1 MSANCFSTFAMRMAT
16 VLIVCS
22 AVVVMPAASAQNE
35 TVIEQQM
42 ITPNYKDVDIRQ
54 IVETVSELTGRNFLL
69 DARVKGNVTMISE
82 TPMTMDAFYETFLS
96 ILQVYGFVA
105 IPSGNTIKVIPD
117 TNVRNVSGSD
127 PLRTSGRASGDEI
140 VTEVIQVN
148 NVGAAQ
154 LVPSLRPLV
163 PQYGHLAAHPASNML
178 IISDR
183 AANVKRLKNIIRR
196 IDQSG
201 DEDIEVI
208 PLEHA
213 SAGEMVRILTTMS
226 QASARGA
233 DAATSTP
240 VVLTADE
247 RTNSVLVSGDKTA
260 RLRYRTLIAH
270 LDTPLEQ
277 GGNTQVI
284 YLRYANAEELATKL
298 TEQARGGTTG
308 TQGTAQAAPQNN
320 ITIWADPGTNA
331 LVITAPPKIMRSLR
345 SVIDRIDI
353 RRAQVHVEA
362 VLVEVTAD
370 KSAEL
375 GVTWAL
381 DGTNDV
387 AGAGL
392 TNFPNSTS
400 SVLSIGGALATGGGE
415 VTSIPSLGNGL
426 TFGIGRISENGTSI
440 AAIANFFAGDGTTNI
455 LSTPS
460 ITTMDNEEAEITVG
474 QEVPFLTGSFS
485 NTGGGNTGAV
495 NPFQTIQRRD
505 VGILLKIT
513 PQINEGDAIILDL
526 ELEAS
531 SLSQGAESSV
541 DLVTNQR
548 NIKQKV
554 VVEDGG
560 IIVLGGLIDDTL
572 LENDQRVPVLSSI
585 PIVGNLF
592 RSRRTTKVK
601 RNLMV
606 FIRPKILRDG
616 VQAGLQTDA
625 KYNYIRDLQIGQKGD
640 VSLMPSAARPSLPP
654 LEDAF
659 TNGLQV
665 PPVIVVPPAEGQ

>member
-1 MSANCFSTFAMRMAT
+1 MSANCISTLAMRVVT
-16 VLIVCS
+16 VLVVCTT
-22 AVVVMPAASAQNE
+22 VVVIPIASAQNE

-82 TPMTMDAFYETFLS
+82 TPMSMDAFYETFLS

-105 IPSGNTIKVIPD
+105 ITSGNTIKVIPD
-117 TNVRNVSGSD
+117 TNVRNTSGSD
-127 PLRTSGRASGDEI
+127 PMRTSSRASGDEI
-140 VTEVIQVN
+140 VTEVIQVH

-226 QASARGA
+226 QASARGG
-233 DAATSTP
+233 DPTSTP

-247 RTNSVLVSGDKTA
+247 RTNSILVSGDKTA
-260 RLRYRTLIAH
+260 RIRYRTLIAH

-284 YLRYANAEELATKL
+284 YLNYANAEELATKL
-298 TEQARGGTTG
+298 TEQARGGSTG
-308 TQGTAQAAPQNN
+308 AQGTAQAAPQNN
-320 ITIWADPGTNA
+320 VTIWADPGTNA
-331 LVITAPPKIMRSLR
+331 LVITAPPKVMRSLR

-362 VLVEVTAD
+362 ILVEVTVD

-400 SVLSIGGALATGGGE
+400 SVLSIGGALATGGGQL
-415 VTSIPSLGNGL
+415 TGIPSLGNGL
-426 TFGIGRISENGTSI
+426 TFGIGRISDTGTSI

-513 PQINEGDAIILDL
+513 PQINEGTAIILDL

-572 LENDQRVPVLSSI
+572 LENDQRVPILSSI
-585 PIVGNLF
+585 PVIGNLF
-592 RSRRTTKVK
+592 RSRKTTKVK

-625 KYNYIRDLQIGQKGD
+625 KYNYIRDQQLGQHGD
-640 VSLMPSAARPSLPP
+640 VSLMPSAARPSLPA
-654 LEDAF
+654 LEDALEHGF
-659 TNGLQV
+659 QEL
-665 PPVIVVPPAEGQ
+665 PPATEGTQ

>member
-1 MSANCFSTFAMRMAT
+1 MSAIRLATFLSCAT
-16 VLIVCS
+16 TAFIIG
-22 AVVVMPAASAQNE
+22 AVTTPVAIAQNE
-35 TVIEQQM
+35 TVVEQQM

-69 DARVKGNVTMISE
+69 DARVKGSVTMISE

-105 IPSGNTIKVIPD
+105 IPSGNTIKIIPD
-117 TNVRNVSGSD
+117 TNVRNVSSSD

-213 SAGEMVRILTTMS
+213 LAGEIVRILTTMS

-240 VVLTADE
+240 VVLSADE
-247 RTNSVLVSGDKTA
+247 RTNSVLISGDKTA

-270 LDTPLEQ
+270 LDTPLPD
-277 GGNTQVI
+277 GGNTQVV

-298 TEQARGGTTG
+298 TEQARGGAQG
-308 TQGTAQAAPQNN
+308 GQGTAPTSAPQNN
-320 ITIWADPGTNA
+320 VTIWADAGTNA

-345 SVIDRIDI
+345 QVIDKIDI

-375 GVTWAL
+375 GITWAL

-400 SVLSIGGALATGGGE
+400 SVLSIGGALAAGDGNITG
-415 VTSIPSLGNGL
+415 IPALSNGL

-440 AAIANFFAGDGTTNI
+440 AAIANFFAGDGNTNI

-460 ITTMDNEEAEITVG
+460 VTTMDNEEAEIRVG

-513 PQINEGDAIILDL
+513 PQINEGDAVILDL

-531 SLSQGAESSV
+531 SLSQGAESNL

-560 IIVLGGLIDDTL
+560 IIVLGGLIDDNL
-572 LENDQRVPVLSSI
+572 LENDQRVPVLSAI
-585 PIVGNLF
+585 PVVGNLF

-616 VQAGLQTDA
+616 VQASLQTNA
-625 KYNYIRDLQIGQKGD
+625 KYNYIRDLQIGQTDD
-640 VSLMPSAARPSLPP
+640 VALIPSSSRPALPP
-654 LEDAF
+654 LEDALER
-659 TNGLQV
+659 GIQQSP
-665 PPVIVVPPAEGQ
+665 PPVDGPQ

>member
-1 MSANCFSTFAMRMAT
+1 MSLNCTSNFATRVAT
-16 VLIVCS
+16 VLVVCTTLIGLPL
-22 AVVVMPAASAQNE
+22 AFAQNE
-35 TVIEQQM
+35 TVVEQQM

-54 IVETVSELTGRNFLL
+54 IVETVSELTGKNFLL

-82 TPMTMDAFYETFLS
+82 TPMPMDAFYETFLS

-117 TNVRNVSGSD
+117 TNVRNTSGSD
-127 PLRTSGRASGDEI
+127 PLRNSNRASGDEI
-140 VTEVIQVN
+140 VTEVIQVH

-196 IDQSG
+196 IDQSS
-201 DEDIEVI
+201 DQDIEVI
-208 PLEHA
+208 PLQHA

-247 RTNSVLVSGDKTA
+247 RTNSVLISGDKTA

-277 GGNTQVI
+277 GGNTQVV
-284 YLRYANAEELATKL
+284 YLRYSNAEELATKL
-298 TEQARGGTTG
+298 MEQARGGTTG
-308 TQGTAQAAPQNN
+308 TQGAAQATPQNN
-320 ITIWADPGTNA
+320 TNIWADPDTNA
-331 LVITAPPKIMRSLR
+331 LVITAPPKVMRSLR
-345 SVIDRIDI
+345 RVIDKIDI

-362 VLVEVTAD
+362 ILVEVTSD

-375 GVTWAL
+375 GITWVL

-392 TNFPNSTS
+392 TNFPNSSS
-400 SVLSIGGALATGGGE
+400 SVLSIGSALLAGGGNI
-415 VTSIPSLGNGL
+415 TGLPSLSNGL
-426 TFGIGRISENGTSI
+426 TFGIGRISQNGPSF
-440 AAIANFFAGDGTTNI
+440 AAIANFFAGDGNTNI

-460 ITTMDNEEAEITVG
+460 ITTMDNEEAEIRVG

-485 NTGGGNTGAV
+485 NTGGGNAGSV

-505 VGILLKIT
+505 VGVLLKIT
-513 PQINEGDAIILDL
+513 PQINEGTAIILDI
-526 ELEAS
+526 EFEAS
-531 SLSQGAESSV
+531 SLSQGAESQI

-554 VVEDGG
+554 IVEDGG
-560 IIVLGGLIDDTL
+560 IIVIGGLIDDNL
-572 LENDQRVPVLSSI
+572 LESEQRVPVLSSI
-585 PIVGNLF
+585 PLIGNLF
-592 RSRRTTKVK
+592 KSRRTTKVK
-601 RNLMV
+601 RNLMI

-616 VQAGLQTDA
+616 VQAGLQTNA
-625 KYNYIRDLQIGQKGD
+625 KYNYIRDAQLGQKD
-640 VSLMPSAARPSLPP
+640 RVSLMPSVSRPALPP
-654 LEDAF
+654 IEEALER
-659 TNGLQV
+659 GLQLR
-665 PPVIVVPPAEGQ
+665 PLPLAEDGQE